1 MKKIFIFLAIIV
13 FCNNIIRAQNTSEGK
28 VSKCDTV
35 KISINKDTIFVNS
48 PDLSLDWKIPA
59 RNGKQNDGT
68 YKRNDTILVISSNL
82 LSDLKIPNAWKVKQD
97 DGTYIRVYRDTVKNV
112 INFLFFTKD
121 FSTKKSQSAK
131 TEKQKD
137 YYKSKKFY
145 EDFEGAKA
153 KDKVILKDGK
163 TTVTFEFNYIEK
175 AEITPS
181 SELNDSELNDSA
193 KIQPLDEKKISL
205 EKEQSK
211 IQRYGIGSVLFLLL
225 LLIILLFILK
235 PSKRT
240 VAKMVRSSVSDTSR
254 QKYGKGDAI
263 FKESQSQLEGLIRRT
278 AELENANAD
287 LKYRIE
293 TLERM
298 NISLKENQSVSKQI
312 HLEQTK
318 GINPESQRVKEKIM
332 FCDQLNIQKV
342 NESCFKASS
351 DAYCY
356 YKIVIAGNKAK
367 YYIND
372 NEKVQA
378 TLAQMAT
385 SLYEYTKYKNLTNGK
400 PVSVFETVEPGEL
413 EKKDS
418 VWVEKVRI
426 KVIAK

>member
-1 MKKIFIFLAIIV
+1 MKKIFIFLTIIV

-59 RNGKQNDGT
+59 RNIKQNNGT
-68 YKRNDTILVISSNL
+68 YKRNDTILVISSDL
-82 LSDLKIPNAWKVKQD
+82 LSGLKIPNACGVKQD
-97 DGTYIRVYRDTVKNV
+97 DGTYIRVDRDT
-112 INFLFFTKD
+112 INEIVNFIFFTKE
-121 FSTKKSQSAK
+121 FLAGKKK
-131 TEKQKD
+131 TSNG
-137 YYKSKKFY
+137 YYESKKFY
-145 EDFEGAKA
+145 EDFEKTEA

-163 TTVTFEFNYIEK
+163 KTVTFKFNYIEEAK
-175 AEITPS
+175 TTS
-181 SELNDSELNDSA
+181 LLTDSVPNGSVHNDSA
-193 KIQPLDEKKISL
+193 KIQSLDEKKISL
-205 EKEQSK
+205 EKEQNK
-211 IQRYGIGSVLFLLL
+211 IQRYEVGSVLFLL

-254 QKYGKGDAI
+254 QKCGKGDAI
-263 FKESQSQLEGLIRRT
+263 FKESQSQLEGLIKRT

-293 TLERM
+293 TLERK
-298 NISLKENQSVSKQI
+298 NISLMETQPVSKQI

-318 GINPESQRVKEKIM
+318 GINPESQRVKDKIM

>member
-1 MKKIFIFLAIIV
+1 MKKIFIFLVIIA
-13 FCNNIIRAQNTSEGK
+13 FCNSIIRAQNALGIKKLESGDIENGI
-28 VSKCDTV
+28 V
-35 KISINKDTIFVNS
+35 KISINKDTIIEIPRDVLNA
-48 PDLSLDWKIPA
+48 WKISDA
-59 RNGKQNDGT
+59 CNSVQNDGT
-68 YKRNDTILVISSNL
+68 YIEVNRHTKGVIKL
-82 LSDLKIPNAWKVKQD
+82 
-97 DGTYIRVYRDTVKNV
+97 
-112 INFLFFTKD
+112 LFFTEEFLNQKKEEEKNRQEDEKYYTFKKTYKD
-121 FSTKKSQSAK
+121 F
-131 TEKQKD
+131 ENN
-137 YYKSKKFY
+137 
-145 EDFEGAKA
+145 KA
-153 KDKVILKDGK
+153 KDVVKIVGK
-163 TTVTFEFNYIEK
+163 NDSVVFEFQYK
-175 AEITPS
+175 EIKKENEVVTVETDEPVGTAS
-181 SELNDSELNDSA
+181 ISIPCDTA
-193 KIQPLDEKKISL
+193 AIQSIVSTLFNNEF
-205 EKEQSK
+205 EEQNK
-211 IQRYGIGSVLFLLL
+211 IQRYGIGSVLFLL

-254 QKYGKGDAI
+254 QKYGKGDTI

-293 TLERM
+293 SLERM

-312 HLEQTK
+312 NLEQTK

-385 SLYEYTKYKNLTNGK
+385 SLYEYTKYENLTNEK